1 MDNIH
6 AGEIGVQRSEEDME
20 RGKEMTAKSFF
31 NEAEQELGNKCS
43 VERKGEVIIIRR
55 EHDR

>member
-1 MDNIH
+1 
-6 AGEIGVQRSEEDME
+6 
-20 RGKEMTAKSFF
+20 MTAKSFF